1 MAVECEFGL
10 ILIPTCS
17 TFEAVSECW
26 MDESWTDTDGS
37 RQGTNEN
44 EHKLEPF
51 ISALPWGE
59 LQAPLS
65 SEVLLLEVT

>member
-1 MAVECEFGL
+1 M
-10 ILIPTCS
+10 
-17 TFEAVSECW
+17 SECW

-44 EHKLEPF
+44 EHTLEPF
-51 ISALPWGE
+51 ISALPCGE